1 MTNTPED
8 ALTKL
13 QKQEAALRAKFD
25 AQRKSLLAAE
35 AKRKAAQKQWQE
47 SRWQALGQVVEAC
60 LGTDVTAE
68 ELRARLEQ
76 SVAAENKESGT
87 P

>member
-25 AQRKSLLAAE
+25 AQRQSLLATE

-47 SRWQALGQVVEAC
+47 GRWQALGQVVEAC
-60 LGTDVTAE
+60 LGTQVTVE
-68 ELRARLEQ
+68 ELRVRLEQ
-76 SVAAENKESGT
+76 SIAVEREETGT